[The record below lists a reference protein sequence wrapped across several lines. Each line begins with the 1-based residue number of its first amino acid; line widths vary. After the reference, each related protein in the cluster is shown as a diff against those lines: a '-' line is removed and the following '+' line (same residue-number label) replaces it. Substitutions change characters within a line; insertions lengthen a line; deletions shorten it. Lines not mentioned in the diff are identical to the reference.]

1 MACGA
6 GGSLLLRSP
15 HHELSVFT
23 GLIFLT
29 NARVAPAAHD
39 RLFGGRGNAI
49 RWLVPGRFPMR
60 LALAVAGVAGHA
72 SGEVGV
78 LLKICGRLVVARAA
92 NFV

>member
-1 MACGA
+1 MARSA
-6 GGSLLLRSP
+6 GGSLLLRP
-15 HHELSVFT
+15 RHHELSVFT

-29 NARVAPAAHD
+29 HPLVAAAAHG
-39 RLFGGRGNAI
+39 RLFGGRGNAV

-78 LLKICGRLVVARAA
+78 LLKIGGRLVVAGAA